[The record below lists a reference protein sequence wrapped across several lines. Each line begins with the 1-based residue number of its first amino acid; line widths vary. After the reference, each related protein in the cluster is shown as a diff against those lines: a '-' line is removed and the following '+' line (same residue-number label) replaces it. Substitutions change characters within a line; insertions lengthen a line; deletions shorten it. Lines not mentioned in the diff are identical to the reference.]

1 MKQDLQSKLSFF
13 LLGTFLLVL
22 PGCISQKK
30 LDRFRQEH
38 ADKTV
43 FEYTYN
49 NKTYLAA
56 AEVSFWMIDE
66 AATGG
71 EGNELKEE
79 TASVDLGNY
88 ETPALKVRISPLV
101 FLKKKHQQ
109 NIRLVLAADKIIAT
123 KGLQTTK
130 VADLSIIDEPK
141 ELLFQ
146 IDKEQVSK
154 REALKINL
162 QLIDEGG
169 SLLAIDALSFKRAI
183 DFILI
188 APEVRTEEPCL
199 TKRFTI
205 QLVSLERDS
214 IKEGLVENQETG
226 AQFPADEEG
235 KVYLDICEDLLPVT
249 YPFLVGAA
257 EHRPELVRIQFE
269 ASRSVYKVE
278 LDLNPSSN
286 INEGVDTDGDGVED
300 DRDNCP
306 GIPGPASNGGCPVD
320 YDKDGLTGSEDKCPY
335 NPGPRSN
342 DGCPLIT
349 QPERGGETK
358 EMPDDL
364 IEDTFWEVIKT
375 SDVPSDFENYLDEYP
390 DGKYVQ
396 QAQKRLQDSYTKIAR
411 GLMSILIPDTMELNI
426 PEVVTVMISG
436 DTSLAARER
445 VVDEFIDQQDLPPED
460 IPKVRDEL
468 IKITEIMRAEL
479 RDPSPPNNRNFFID
493 PPGQREQKVDLYGE
507 DPTIWNWT
515 VTPLKKGEHQLN
527 VIVYI
532 IFDQN
537 GKEVPKEE
545 LQIFKIDIIV
555 KQTFLEKNWAWLL
568 GGGLAILGLLLWLFL
583 FRKKEKQK
591 ERLQLQLPH
600 QQIMG
605 LIGEGEL
612 KDALEKLETALD
624 GVSDKYHQQVILF
637 KSRLAENEENIN
649 QGVVDTKDATL
660 EQTRITKGVLALMGK
675 LKEEF
680 EITSSTP
687 NHRT

>member
-22 PGCISQKK
+22 PGCISQKN
-30 LDRFRQEH
+30 LDQFRQEQ

-66 AATGG
+66 AVPGV

-79 TASVDLGNY
+79 TIAVDLNNY
-88 ETPALKVRISPLV
+88 EKPALKIRISPLI
-101 FLKKKHQQ
+101 FLKKKHREKIQ
-109 NIRLVLAADKIIAT
+109 LVLKNDEIIAT
-123 KGLQTTK
+123 GGLQRIEET
-130 VADLSIIDEPK
+130 DLTIVDEAQ
-141 ELLFQ
+141 EVLFRM
-146 IDKEQVSK
+146 DKEQVSK
-154 REALKINL
+154 RAALKFNL
-162 QLIDEGG
+162 N
-169 SLLAIDALSFKRAI
+169 LLEEDGTLVPSDVLSFKRSI
-183 DFILI
+183 DFIFVE
-188 APEVRTEEPCL
+188 PEEKVEEPCL
-199 TKRFTI
+199 TRRFAI
-205 QLVSLERDS
+205 QLISLERDS
-214 IKEGLVENQETG
+214 VKEGVVENRETG
-226 AQFPADEEG
+226 TQFMADKEG

-249 YPFLVGAA
+249 YELLA
-257 EHRPELVRIQFE
+257 EAIEHKPKLVRIQFGQ
-269 ASRSVYKVE
+269 SKSLYTIE
-278 LDLNPSSN
+278 LDLSPFSN
-286 INEGVDTDGDGVED
+286 VTEGVDTDGDGVGD
-300 DRDNCP
+300 DQDNCP
-306 GIPGPASNGGCPVD
+306 GVPGPASNGGCPID
-320 YDKDGLTGSEDKCPY
+320 YDKDGLTGREDKCPY
-335 NPGPRSN
+335 IPGPPSN

-349 QPERGGETK
+349 QPDQPERGEKTT
-358 EMPDDL
+358 EMPGDL
-364 IEDTFWEVIKT
+364 IEDTYWDAIKS
-375 SDVPSDFENYLDEYP
+375 SDVPSDFENYLDQYP
-390 DGKYVQ
+390 EGKYVQ
-396 QAQKRLQDSYTKIAR
+396 QAEKRLQDSYTRIAK

-436 DTSLAARER
+436 DTSLTARER

-583 FRKKEKQK
+583 FVKKKKQK
-591 ERLQLQLPH
+591 EQLQLQLPY
-600 QQIMG
+600 QQIMS

-624 GVSDKYHQQVILF
+624 GVSGKYHQQVILF

-649 QGVVDTKDATL
+649 LGVVDTKDATL

-680 EITSSTP
+680 EIIS
-687 NHRT
+687 